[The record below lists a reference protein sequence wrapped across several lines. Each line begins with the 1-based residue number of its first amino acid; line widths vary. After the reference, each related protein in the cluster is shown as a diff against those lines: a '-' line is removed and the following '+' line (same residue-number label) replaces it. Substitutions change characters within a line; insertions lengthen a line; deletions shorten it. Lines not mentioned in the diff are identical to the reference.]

1 VKFLPK
7 PGAWMETLKEVLG
20 FVMLGTVVF
29 LFTFLDHDWFVP
41 TFALL
46 IGIWAA
52 CWWIG
57 RAQQARAGDIGFGR
71 WVQAAGI
78 VGTVGS
84 LAFMFL
90 GPVTSVIPWEPFSRE
105 RLTDL
110 RQKGATVLV
119 DFSADWCMTCKYNL
133 ATAIE
138 TSKVKTEI
146 ERNRVVPLLAD
157 WTDGSPEIKLMLES
171 LQSKSIPV
179 LAVFP
184 AARSGDRPPEPI
196 VLRDLITETQVLSA
210 IREAGPSRAA
220 PTEIRAAS
228 KPTSAAGH

>member
-1 VKFLPK
+1 M
-7 PGAWMETLKEVLG
+7 AT
-20 FVMLGTVVF
+20 
-29 LFTFLDHDWFVP
+29 
-41 TFALL
+41 
-46 IGIWAA
+46 
-52 CWWIG
+52 
-57 RAQQARAGDIGFGR
+57 
-71 WVQAAGI
+71 
-78 VGTVGS
+78 VGT

-90 GPVTSVIPWEPFSRE
+90 GPVASVIPWEPFSRD
-105 RLTDL
+105 RLAEL

-138 TSKVKTEI
+138 TSKVKAEI

-179 LAVFP
+179 LAIFP
-184 AARSGDRPPEPI
+184 PARSGDRPPEPI

-210 IREAGPSRAA
+210 IREAGPSRTA
-220 PTEIRAAS
+220 PADIRAAS
-228 KPTSAAGH
+228 KPLQGVGH

>member
-1 VKFLPK
+1 
-7 PGAWMETLKEVLG
+7 
-20 FVMLGTVVF
+20 
-29 LFTFLDHDWFVP
+29 
-41 TFALL
+41 
-46 IGIWAA
+46 
-52 CWWIG
+52 
-57 RAQQARAGDIGFGR
+57 
-71 WVQAAGI
+71 
-78 VGTVGS
+78 
-84 LAFMFL
+84 
-90 GPVTSVIPWEPFSRE
+90 VIPWEPFSRE

-138 TSKVKTEI
+138 TSKVKNEI

-196 VLRDLITETQVLSA
+196 VLRDLITETQVLTA

-220 PTEIRAAS
+220 AAEIRAAS
-228 KPTSAAGH
+228 KPPTAAGH